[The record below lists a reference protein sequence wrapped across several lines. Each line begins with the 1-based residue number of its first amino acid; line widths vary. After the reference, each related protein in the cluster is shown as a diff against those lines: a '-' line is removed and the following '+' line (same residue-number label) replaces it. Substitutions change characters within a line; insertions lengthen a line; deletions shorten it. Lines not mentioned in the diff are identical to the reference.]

1 LTSLP
6 IPGGFEQMSA
16 AALETML
23 SVVGY
28 NTRVLLLGAV
38 SPALTDALRDRGCTV
53 TLQGAP
59 EQLAARVDVVVIE
72 GLHTWADPVE
82 LLRRAVGQLEPSG
95 YLVSCSLHLG
105 HGDIRLARARGS
117 LGPEDLGVAA
127 SSPAV
132 AASED
137 LDGLRQLLI
146 AGGLILLDV
155 DRVIVPMFQSSLGL
169 RRAEVSAEA
178 VDRLLADPESETML
192 FVTKAVID
200 NGSQAVAALAERV
213 QVLSN
218 EVRCAAVRMALVR
231 GQLHEYSS
239 VVEQRDRVEAQLV
252 DVRAQ
257 LSEHQKYVEALEG
270 HAAGLEAQVRQLVD
284 EVATSATAMAELDVR
299 YQALQR
305 SRAVR
310 SAQAVRASW
319 ARLTR
324 RGRP

>member
-1 LTSLP
+1 LTALQV
-6 IPGGFEQMSA
+6 PGRSEQISA
-16 AALETML
+16 AALETVL
-23 SVVGY
+23 SVVGF
-28 NTRVLLLGAV
+28 NTRVLVLGAV
-38 SPALTDALRDRGCTV
+38 SPALTDALRDRGCAV
-53 TLQGAP
+53 TWPGAP
-59 EQLAARVDVVVIE
+59 EQLAARADVVVIE
-72 GLHTWADPVE
+72 GLEAWADPVE
-82 LLRRAVGQLEPSG
+82 QLRRAVGQLEPSG

-117 LGPEDLGVAA
+117 LRPEDLGVAA
-127 SSPAV
+127 SPRAV
-132 AASED
+132 AACED
-137 LDGLRQLLI
+137 LDGLRRLLI
-146 AGGLILLDV
+146 EGGLILLEV
-155 DRVIVPMFQSSLGL
+155 DRVIVPLFQSSLGP

-178 VDRLLADPESETML
+178 VDGLLADAEAETFL

-213 QVLSN
+213 HTLSN
-218 EVRCAAVRMALVR
+218 DVRCAAVRMALVR
-231 GQLHEYSS
+231 GQLQEYSS

-284 EVATSATAMAELDVR
+284 EAATSARTMAELDAR
-299 YQALQR
+299 YQALRR

-310 SAQAVRASW
+310 AAQTLRASW
-319 ARLTR
+319 SRLTR